1 MGDDDTVPEN
11 VASKLDSITA
21 DDLKVTQI
29 VTAIFITTK
38 ARLLCKQVSYIRSG
52 YFYGKFC
59 SIFYGYPKLA
69 PANHLMM
76 QSGCS
81 EH

>member
-1 MGDDDTVPEN
+1 MGDDDTVPED

-38 ARLLCKQVSYIRSG
+38 TR
-52 YFYGKFC
+52 
-59 SIFYGYPKLA
+59 
-69 PANHLMM
+69 PA
-76 QSGCS
+76 CI
-81 EH
+81 